1 MGEFFLSDIRS
12 RLKDAKRIVIKVG
25 TSTLTH
31 AASSGLN
38 FFRIDHL
45 IRELADLHNS
55 GREIILVTSG
65 AIAAGIDR
73 MRLSRKPD
81 TIPENQA
88 LAAIGQGV
96 LMHAYEKF
104 FAEYGKTMAQLLLT
118 RADAADAH
126 ARENS
131 RNSLMAI
138 LKMGAIPVI
147 NENDA
152 VAVDEIKIGD
162 NDNLSAIVA
171 TLIDA
176 ELLII
181 LTDIDGFYTD
191 NPKLNP
197 AARLIEEIEE
207 LTPEIEKLAGG
218 PGTKLGTGGMYTKL
232 QAAKLVLAA
241 GIPMVIA
248 PGSELNVLRRVLG
261 GERLGTV
268 FSAKNL
274 SRLENF

>member
-1 MGEFFLSDIRS
+1 M
-12 RLKDAKRIVIKVG
+12 
-25 TSTLTH
+25 TQ
-31 AASSGLN
+31 
-38 FFRIDHL
+38 
-45 IRELADLHNS
+45 
-55 GREIILVTSG
+55 
-65 AIAAGIDR
+65 
-73 MRLSRKPD
+73 KPE

-96 LMHAYEKF
+96 LMHAYEKV

-118 RADAADAH
+118 KADAADAH

-131 RNSLMAI
+131 RNSLTAI

-152 VAVDEIKIGD
+152 VAVDEIRIGD

-176 ELLII
+176 QLLII

-197 AARLIEEIEE
+197 SAKLIDEIEEI
-207 LTPEIEKLAGG
+207 TPEIEKLAGG
-218 PGTKLGTGGMYTKL
+218 PGTKLGTGGMYTKVA
-232 QAAKLVLAA
+232 AAKIVLAS

-248 PGSELNVLRRVLG
+248 PGSELDVLRRIVAG
-261 GERLGTV
+261 DRLGTV
-268 FSAKNL
+268 FSTKT
-274 SRLENF
+274 

>member
-1 MGEFFLSDIRS
+1 MSDIRS
-12 RLKDAKRIVIKVG
+12 TLKDARRIVVKVG

-31 AASSGLN
+31 TATSGLN
-38 FFRIDHL
+38 FFRIDRL
-45 IRELADLHNS
+45 IQEIADLHNS

-73 MRLSRKPD
+73 MRLNKKPD

-96 LMHAYEKF
+96 LMHAYEKV

-118 RADAADAH
+118 GADAANAH

-176 ELLII
+176 DLLII

-197 AARLIEEIEE
+197 SAQLIDEIEEI
-207 LTPEIEKLAGG
+207 TPEIERLAGG
-218 PGTKLGTGGMYTKL
+218 PGTKLGTGGMYTKVS
-232 QAAKLVLAA
+232 AAKAVLAS
-241 GIPMVIA
+241 GIPMLIA
-248 PGSELNVLRRVLG
+248 PGSELNVLRRIING
-261 GERLGTV
+261 DRIGTV
-268 FSAKNL
+268 FSTKLKRSAKI
-274 SRLENF
+274 

>member
-1 MGEFFLSDIRS
+1 MSDIRS
-12 RLKDAKRIVIKVG
+12 KLSGARRIVVKVG

-38 FFRIDHL
+38 FFRIDRL
-45 IRELADLHNS
+45 IREIADLHNA

-73 MRLSRKPD
+73 MRLQKKPE

-96 LMHAYEKF
+96 LMHAYEKV
-104 FAEYGKTMAQLLLT
+104 FAEYGKTMAQILLT
-118 RADAADAH
+118 GADAADAH

-152 VAVDEIKIGD
+152 VAVDEIRIGD

-176 ELLII
+176 QLLII

-197 AARLIEEIEE
+197 SAKLIDEVDEI
-207 LTPEIEKLAGG
+207 TPEIERLAGG
-218 PGTKLGTGGMYTKL
+218 PGTKLGTGGMYTKVA
-232 QAAKLVLAA
+232 AAKIVLASK
-241 GIPMVIA
+241 IPMVIA
-248 PGSELNVLRRVLG
+248 PGSELDVLRRIIVG
-261 GERLGTV
+261 DRIGTV
-268 FSAKNL
+268 FSTKD
-274 SRLENF
+274 